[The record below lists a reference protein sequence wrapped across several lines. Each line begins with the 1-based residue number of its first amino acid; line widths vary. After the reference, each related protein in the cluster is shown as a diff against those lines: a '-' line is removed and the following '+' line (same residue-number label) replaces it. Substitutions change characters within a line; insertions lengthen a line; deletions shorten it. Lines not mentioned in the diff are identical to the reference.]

1 MSIESFKD
9 VEKRCIGVV
18 GTGGY
23 YPLKISTLIKT
34 NRVNDLLLG
43 TYIGPDYKP
52 TIFTPEEKIVL
63 LLGADYVKEL

>member
-9 VEKRCIGVV
+9 IEKRCIGVV

-23 YPLKISTLIKT
+23 YPLKISMLIKT
-34 NRVNDLLLG
+34 DKVRDVLIG

-52 TIFTPEEKIVL
+52 TIFTPEERLVL
-63 LLGADYVKEL
+63 LMGLDYVKEL